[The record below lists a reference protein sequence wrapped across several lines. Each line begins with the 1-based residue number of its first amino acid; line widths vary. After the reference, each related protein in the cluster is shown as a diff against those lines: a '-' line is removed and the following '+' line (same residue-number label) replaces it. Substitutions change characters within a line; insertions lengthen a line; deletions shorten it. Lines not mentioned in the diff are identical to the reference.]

1 MKPIIAKG
9 ESDVEGKNVENV
21 IHKIENTRSLFYV
34 YQCWSIRRRIN
45 RLDKNYSGGR
55 RLYKRE
61 DLRKSSQ
68 QLSLT
73 LCLSQVPFFHCPLP
87 LTLFKLKLKDQLKH
101 FQVLRFRP
109 LPIVRSSNSGSRA
122 YHAKLLLLHRSRK
135 NTLLESTDFNVLD
148 LILSWLK
155 SCCHWLCRC
164 WQKGSGGTGLG
175 KGFFLIIADCDDSIV
190 VRFTDCSILKPK
202 GGFWLQSIT
211 IDQFIVLFQV
221 TVENCE
227 FSQSEETETC
237 VRWIWTQW

>member
-21 IHKIENTRSLFYV
+21 IHKIELLGHFFYV

-73 LCLSQVPFFHCPLP
+73 LCLSQVSFFNRPLP
-87 LTLFKLKLKDQLKH
+87 LTLLELKLNHQLKH
-101 FQVLRFRP
+101 FQPNQALRFRP
-109 LPIVRSSNSGSRA
+109 LPIVWSSNSGSRA
-122 YHAKLLLLHRSRK
+122 CHAQLLLLHRSRQQIHTFREYRFHHCPWLNTFLTK
-135 NTLLESTDFNVLD
+135 N
-148 LILSWLK
+148 
-155 SCCHWLCRC
+155 CCHWLCRC

-175 KGFFLIIADCDDSIV
+175 KGFILI
-190 VRFTDCSILKPK
+190 
-202 GGFWLQSIT
+202 
-211 IDQFIVLFQV
+211 
-221 TVENCE
+221 N
-227 FSQSEETETC
+227 
-237 VRWIWTQW
+237 